1 MFDGKTVLITGGTG
15 SLGRALTKKLLEYDI
30 QSIRIFSRN
39 ESQHAEMQS
48 DFDDPRLRFLI
59 GDVRDQT
66 RLSRAVEDV
75 DIVFHAAALKHV
87 PLIEYNPYESVMTN
101 VIGSQNV
108 ITECI
113 KNHVEKV
120 IGIGTDKSVSPLNT
134 YGATKLLMEKLFIG
148 SIRQFNAEKYKTKTL
163 CLRYGN
169 VVASSGSVIPLFI
182 NQIKNKQKITIT
194 DPNMTR
200 FSLTMDEA
208 IKFILS
214 SAEKSVGTEVF
225 VPKMRAY
232 NIMDLKDTL
241 IELFGDAE
249 HEIIQKRPGEKLHE
263 LLLSRY
269 ELPTTRDLND
279 RYVILY
285 PQMYDL
291 PKNLQNEINENYKKY
306 SSAELTDE
314 YSSDNVKLLSKSE
327 LKEILVS
334 SGILSQNE

>member
-1 MFDGKTVLITGGTG
+1 MFEDKTILITGGTG
-15 SLGRALTKKLLEYDI
+15 SLGRALTKKLLKYDI
-30 QSIRIFSRN
+30 QSLRIFSRN
-39 ESQHAEMQS
+39 ESKQAEMQAE
-48 DFDDPRLRFLI
+48 FDDPRLRFLI
-59 GDVRDQT
+59 GDVRDQP
-66 RLSRAVEDV
+66 RVGRAVEGV

-87 PLIEYNPYESVMTN
+87 PLIEYNLAESIMTN
-101 VIGSQNV
+101 VLGSQNV

-120 IGIGTDKSVSPLNT
+120 VGIGTDKSVSPLNT

-148 SIRQFNAEKYKTKTL
+148 SIRQFSSDKYKTKTV

-194 DPNMTR
+194 DPRMTR
-200 FSLTMDEA
+200 FSLTMNEA
-208 IKFILS
+208 IEFIVS
-214 SAEKSVGTEVF
+214 STEKSVGTEVF

-232 NIMDLKDTL
+232 NIMDLKDAL

-249 HEIIQKRPGEKLHE
+249 HKIIQSRPGEKLHE

-269 ELPTTRDLND
+269 EIPTTKELKD

-285 PQMYDL
+285 PQISELSLDL
-291 PKNLQNEINENYKKY
+291 QDQINNNYKEYQTAEINN
-306 SSAELTDE
+306 E
-314 YSSDNVKLLSKSE
+314 YSSDNVKLLSKD
-327 LKEILVS
+327 EIKTILTESNLV
-334 SGILSQNE
+334 QV